1 MPHRSTSCCDL
12 LLLATVSFCW
22 LLLLL
27 LLPLA
32 AHVSAFFDTL
42 TMWAFYKVPP
52 LRFCSK
58 NLNKWSMFVT
68 CHHVKKLCKQ
78 VNDKSP
84 LHRLTAEET

>member
-52 LRFCSK
+52 LRFC
-58 NLNKWSMFVT
+58 L
-68 CHHVKKLCKQ
+68 
-78 VNDKSP
+78 
-84 LHRLTAEET
+84 

>member
-1 MPHRSTSCCDL
+1 MPHRSTFCCDL

-32 AHVSAFFDTL
+32 AHVSAFFGTL

-52 LRFCSK
+52 LRF
-58 NLNKWSMFVT
+58 
-68 CHHVKKLCKQ
+68 
-78 VNDKSP
+78 